1 MLSHAALMIT
11 GIVVGTTVGI
21 TVGTTVGTTVGIRGE
36 GDAYCDRHRLLLRR
50 KQMIVM
56 TDAVPYT
63 IHDHKLMY

>member
-21 TVGTTVGTTVGIRGE
+21 TVGTTVGIRGE